1 MDDAEGVTQQ
11 TTSSATPSPAPSGTS
26 GTGEWSAF
34 TEAPLA
40 WICILDCLVQRPTA
54 WHSEYPPP
62 IGSAVRN
69 SPNKDVLQAVFLP
82 SYLEDSENFSIYE
95 EFKVLGKNI
104 RLEVAA
110 VVPPQLAT
118 AYGGRRWL
126 DEWTPPPRNRGIIN
140 KHRLTLLDAVLVELR
155 AIH

>member
-1 MDDAEGVTQQ
+1 MMLRELTQQ
-11 TTSSATPSPAPSGTS
+11 TTSLATPSPAPSGTP

-40 WICILDCLVQRPTA
+40 WTCILDCLVQRPIA
-54 WHSEYPPP
+54 WHSECPPP

-69 SPNKDVLQAVFLP
+69 SPNKDVLQAVLLP
-82 SYLEDSENFSIYE
+82 SYLEDSENYSTCE
-95 EFKVLGKNI
+95 EFKVLGKNV

-126 DEWTPPPRNRGIIN
+126 DEWMPPPRN
-140 KHRLTLLDAVLVELR
+140 
-155 AIH
+155 